1 MESLSSEI
9 ILDLYNT
16 NLCECS
22 GVLLFFP
29 LIALKSFSLE
39 ELSACNVQRSTLNQG
54 KQDNKAPTRD
64 VFLYKNV
71 S

>member
-9 ILDLYNT
+9 ILDLYKM
-16 NLCECS
+16 NLHEYS

-29 LIALKSFSLE
+29 LIALRSFNLE
-39 ELSACNVQRSTLNQG
+39 ELSAYNVQRSTLNQG
-54 KQDNKAPTRD
+54 KQDNKAFTSD